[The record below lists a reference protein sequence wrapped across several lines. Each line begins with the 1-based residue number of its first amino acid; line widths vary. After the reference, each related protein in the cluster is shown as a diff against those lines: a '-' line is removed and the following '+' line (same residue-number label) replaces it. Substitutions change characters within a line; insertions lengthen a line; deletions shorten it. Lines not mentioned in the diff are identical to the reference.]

1 MGCRRGYA
9 RGLLDS
15 LASLHSISSWWRI
28 ISIDYAWGLI
38 SRDYSS
44 LGFVLRMALSQDCFG
59 RRHGP
64 ISRSWR
70 LAGLICFF
78 SQIQSFC
85 WGCLGSVCGMQDG
98 PDQVCIYVCVPVPI
112 QPNNLPFF
120 FLDNLVWNIYIYILY
135 YMYIYVYRIIVYIY
149 ILLFSSVLHN
159 SLYVKFHLFQPQDA
173 WLHEFGD
180 PKADSGLCVHFC
192 FLLTWSSIEVFP
204 FWVLGA
210 MFLPRLFG
218 YTAPYHFSMFFWFQA
233 HQSHEDDPQEATD
246 LVNIFVHMF
255 LVCQLLGQ
263 YQLIKKKERKRV
275 VDKQW

>member
-44 LGFVLRMALSQDCFG
+44 LGFVLRMALSQDCLDDAMDPS
-59 RRHGP
+59 HGAED
-64 ISRSWR
+64 SQDWFV
-70 LAGLICFF
+70 FF
-78 SQIQSFC
+78 SNSKFLLRVLGQCVWHAGWPGSGVHMC
-85 WGCLGSVCGMQDG
+85 VCLCLFNRITCRFSSLT
-98 PDQVCIYVCVPVPI
+98 IW
-112 QPNNLPFF
+112 FE
-120 FLDNLVWNIYIYILY
+120 IYIYLLY
-135 YMYIYVYRIIVYIY
+135 YMYIYVYRIYIY

-192 FLLTWSSIEVFP
+192 FCWLGPLLKCFLFGFWVQCFFQDCLAILLLITFPCFSGFRPIKATKMIRRRQLTWSTSLCIC
-204 FWVLGA
+204 FWCA
-210 MFLPRLFG
+210 
-218 YTAPYHFSMFFWFQA
+218 
-233 HQSHEDDPQEATD
+233 
-246 LVNIFVHMF
+246 N
-255 LVCQLLGQ
+255 C
-263 YQLIKKKERKRV
+263 
-275 VDKQW
+275 